1 MKFSAQEEYGLR
13 CILSIATSDGGSGI
27 TIPELS
33 QMEGMTQPHVAKM
46 LSILRKAGF
55 ITSTRGQQ
63 GGYSLALEPS
73 KIVVGDLLEALGGR
87 LYEPA
92 FCERHSG
99 SQDECAHQGGCNL
112 RPLWSRIQSAVDA
125 IVYRLTV
132 QDLIDGKLDIGENA
146 RFQVAPRRE
155 PVAGQ

>member
-13 CILSIATSDGGSGI
+13 CILSIASTDSGSGI

-46 LSILRKAGF
+46 LAILRKAGF

-63 GGYSLALEPS
+63 GGYSLALPPS
-73 KIVVGDLLEALGGR
+73 KIIVGELLEALGGK

-99 SQDECAHQGGCNL
+99 SQDECAHHVGCNL
-112 RPLWSRIQSAVDA
+112 RPLWSRIQSAVDS

-132 QDLIDGKLDIGENA
+132 QDLLDGKLELGENA
-146 RFQVAPRRE
+146 RFQVGPRRE
-155 PVAGQ
+155 VIAGQ